1 MRAQMT
7 DIEGLWERL
16 LPKRKRAICERACLM
31 PTLRMKKPERSNMP
45 FKVPTWIAR
54 GMFSRMRKL
63 KN

>member
-1 MRAQMT
+1 MT
-7 DIEGLWERL
+7 DIERLWERL

-31 PTLRMKKPERSNMP
+31 PTLRMKKPEIANML
-45 FKVPTWIAR
+45 FRVLTWITR